1 MPNLAESSVHY
12 SNATNRDVQE
22 QEKQGQMIEAIRN
35 EHNRIY
41 MQDQR
46 LLANIKESMKN
57 GKNTFFE
64 AYANTA

>member
-1 MPNLAESSVHY
+1 
-12 SNATNRDVQE
+12 
-22 QEKQGQMIEAIRN
+22 MIEAIRN